1 MNKKMEDY
9 ACCIEYLLE
18 GDDSEAIKQDNK
30 SIEKENNQSEEPEL
44 KLCKQIR
51 ISISQSDAIKLRFLL
66 ILPGLSIRK
75 RLRKAVAD
83 CIKKQYEKN
92 KKQIIEEIE
101 DISQIWNL

>member
-1 MNKKMEDY
+1 MEDY

-30 SIEKENNQSEEPEL
+30 GIEKENNQSEEPAL

-66 ILPGLSIRK
+66 ILPGLSIQK

-92 KKQIIEEIE
+92 KKQIIEGIE
-101 DISQIWNL
+101 DISEIWNL

>member
-30 SIEKENNQSEEPEL
+30 SIEKENNQSEEPAL

-51 ISISQSDAIKLRFLL
+51 IIYS
-66 ILPGLSIRK
+66 
-75 RLRKAVAD
+75 KAFTQG
-83 CIKKQYEKN
+83 CC
-92 KKQIIEEIE
+92 
-101 DISQIWNL
+101 